1 MKFSDDSQSAANY
14 LRQAVPT
21 MVKHGIVPNP
31 LNYTLWYSYY
41 SNEYP
46 KLNEELD
53 HAINYYGTCPPRV
66 GEALFL
72 QHFNQVDDKNTEQLE
87 SMQQAFSQVV
97 ASLSHSISDSN
108 EQSKEFAKALKG
120 NISNLDTF
128 SLDEEMRSVVKDL
141 SANANAICDN
151 NESVSSKLNSAQLEI
166 NALKRE
172 LAATREE
179 ANTDP
184 LTKLSN
190 RRVFE
195 SIYHEFVSS
204 CSDDEDLT
212 LIMMDIDKFKLF
224 NDTHGHLVGDQV
236 LTYVGKMLKS
246 ECSEPVTP
254 VRFGGEEFAILCPG
268 IDQIKAT
275 EFAEKIRRKLAST
288 PLKNAHSGEK
298 IAPITAS
305 FGIARKQVDDLLSSI
320 IERADIALYEAKNAG
335 RNQVKVA

>member
-72 QHFNQVDDKNTEQLE
+72 QHFNQVDDKNAEQLE

-97 ASLSHSISDSN
+97 TSLSHSLSDSN
-108 EQSKEFAKALKG
+108 EQSKGFAEALKG

-151 NESVSSKLNSAQLEI
+151 NESVSCKLNSAQLEI

-184 LTKLSN
+184 LTRLSN

-204 CSDDEDLT
+204 CSEDENLT
-212 LIMMDIDKFKLF
+212 LIMMDIDKFKAF
-224 NDTHGHLVGDQV
+224 NDTHGHLVGDQI
-236 LTYVGKMLKS
+236 LTYVGKMLKN
-246 ECSEPVTP
+246 ECPESITP

-268 IDQIKAT
+268 IDQAKAS

-288 PLKNAHSGEK
+288 PLKNSHSGEK

-305 FGIARKQVDDLLSSI
+305 FGIARKQADDVLSTI